1 MTDPNLACM
10 IVTPDGLCYYM
21 NMYFVTQLTLAF
33 FYFWAW
39 ILFITL
45 ILRAFK

>member
-10 IVTPDGLCYYM
+10 IVTPDGTCYYL
-21 NMYFVTQLTLAF
+21 NMYLVTQLTLAF

-39 ILFITL
+39 MLFINL
-45 ILRAFK
+45 ILRAMR